1 MAHQWV
7 AFSRLNI
14 SMMRRLPFLLIN
26 LTIPCLIAP
35 IAVAQGT
42 RLWTQT
48 RFEEFE
54 KGTPKGVAV
63 RSDGTLEPGPESKQI
78 AVTPSTYVWSIAADS
93 AGNAYAATGSPAT
106 VLRITPD
113 GKSTKL
119 FSSKDLTVQAVRVAK
134 DGTVFAATLPS
145 GKVYKLPAG
154 SSDLDE
160 SKAEVV
166 FDPAQTEEKPKYIWD
181 LALDGGGR
189 LYIATGGPAG
199 VYRLD
204 VATNGSKP
212 ALFLKSDE
220 QHIRAIAFDKSGN
233 LIVGSDGSGLVYR
246 VDSSGKGYVLY
257 DAPKREITALAL
269 ADNGTIYASAVGGKG
284 QTTLPPLP
292 VQGIPSV
299 TATISLVQPGSV
311 QAFNGNTVIPD
322 GSEVY
327 AIPPQ
332 GAPHRIWSDH
342 DDIVYALHWTP
353 GGLLAA
359 TGNRGRIYCIHD
371 DGQYADIAHLEAS
384 QSVGFADSPQ
394 GLYVGTANTG
404 KVYLLSHS
412 QAAEGTYSS
421 EVFDAGVFSRWG
433 RAEVDSASQNYEL
446 FARAGNIEN
455 PERAWSEWR
464 KVEPNNGALGL
475 DMSRFVQWKV
485 VLKPGSTVGSV
496 GINYLPVNIAPTIDE
511 MVVVPGARITAP
523 PAPGPQQQSVSI
535 NFNTPPNSPLQF
547 NAEPGR
553 EALSGVKDKSA
564 VTARWA
570 AHDDNGDELV
580 YSLFYRGESETNW
593 QLLKD
598 KVNDRYYTFDATALP
613 DGAYRLKVAASD
625 APSHNPGEALTTERI
640 SDRFLIDTTPPVI
653 SSIEAHLVNDRIHV
667 TLTATDSATPIGH
680 AEYSVDAGPWQYVE
694 PVGKLSDSLTEHY
707 DFEAPLKPQQA
718 GALPSANPSEHL
730 VTVRVYDRYD
740 NAAAAKAV
748 AR

>member
-1 MAHQWV
+1 
-7 AFSRLNI
+7 
-14 SMMRRLPFLLIN
+14 MMRRLAFPLLN
-26 LTIPCLIAP
+26 LTVLCLIAP
-35 IAVAQGT
+35 FAAAQGT
-42 RLWTQT
+42 RIWTQT
-48 RFEEFE
+48 RFDEFE

-78 AVTPSTYVWSIAADS
+78 AVTPSTYVWSIAADN

-106 VLRITPD
+106 VLRIAPD
-113 GKSTKL
+113 GKITKL

-134 DGTVFAATLPS
+134 DDSVFAATLPS

-154 SSDLDE
+154 SVDLDE
-160 SKAEVV
+160 SKAEVI

-181 LALDGGGR
+181 LAFDGSGR
-189 LYIATGGPAG
+189 LYIATGGPAA
-199 VYRLD
+199 VYRVD
-204 VATNGSKP
+204 VSTTGAKP
-212 ALFLKSDE
+212 SLFFKSDE
-220 QHIRAIAFDKSGN
+220 QHIRAIAFDKAGN

-246 VDSSGKGYVLY
+246 VDNSGKGYVLY
-257 DAPKREITALAL
+257 DAPKREITALAV
-269 ADNGTIYASAVGGKG
+269 ADNGTIYASAVGSKG

-327 AIPPQ
+327 AIPAQ
-332 GAPHRIWSDH
+332 GAPHKVWAGH

-353 GGLLAA
+353 QGLLAA
-359 TGNRGRIYCIHD
+359 TGNRGRIYRIHD

-384 QSVGFADSPQ
+384 QAVGFADLSQ

-404 KVYLLSHS
+404 KVYLLSHA
-412 QAAEGTYSS
+412 QAAEGTYQS
-421 EVFDAGVFSRWG
+421 EVFDAGVFSQWG

-455 PERAWSEWR
+455 PERAWSEWK
-464 KVEPNNGALGL
+464 KVTPNNGPLGL

-485 VLKPGSTVGSV
+485 VLKPNATVGSV
-496 GINYLPVNIAPTIDE
+496 GINYLPVNIAPAIDE
-511 MVVVPGARITAP
+511 MVVVPGARVSAP
-523 PAPGPQQQSVSI
+523 PVQGPQQQPVSI
-535 NFNTPPNSPLQF
+535 NFNAPANPALQF
-547 NAEPGR
+547 NESGR
-553 EALSGVKDKSA
+553 EALSGVKDKAA

-580 YSLFYRGESETNW
+580 YSLYYRGDSETNW
-593 QLLKD
+593 QLLKE
-598 KVNDRYYTFDATALP
+598 KVTERYYTFDATALP
-613 DGAYRLKVAASD
+613 DGAYRLKVIASD
-625 APSHNPGEALTTERI
+625 APSHNPGEALTTERV
-640 SDRFLIDTTPPVI
+640 SDRFLIDTTPPVL
-653 SSIEAHLVNDRIHV
+653 SAVEAHMANGRIHV

-707 DFEAPLKPQQA
+707 DFEAPLKPQQP
-718 GALPSANPSEHL
+718 GALPAANPSEHV

-740 NAAAAKAV
+740 NAAAAKALV
-748 AR
+748 Q

>member
-1 MAHQWV
+1 
-7 AFSRLNI
+7 
-14 SMMRRLPFLLIN
+14 MMRRRAYLFLN
-26 LTIPCLIAP
+26 LTVLCLIAP
-35 IAVAQGT
+35 LAVAQGT

-48 RFEEFE
+48 RFDEFE

-63 RSDGTLEPGPESKQI
+63 RSDGMLEAGPESKQI
-78 AVTPSTYVWSIAADS
+78 EVTPSTYVWSIAADS
-93 AGNAYAATGSPAT
+93 AGNAYVATGSPAT
-106 VLRITPD
+106 VLRVSPD

-134 DGTVFAATLPS
+134 DGSVFAATLPS

-154 SSDLDE
+154 ASDLDE

-181 LALDGGGR
+181 LAFDSEGR
-189 LYIATGGPAG
+189 LYIATGGPAA
-199 VYRLD
+199 VYR
-204 VATNGSKP
+204 VNIASNGAKP
-212 ALFLKSDE
+212 SLFFKSDE
-220 QHIRAIAFDKSGN
+220 QHIRTMAFDKAGN

-246 VDSSGKGYVLY
+246 VDSNGKGYVIY
-257 DAPKREITALAL
+257 DAPKREITSLAI

-299 TATISLVQPGSV
+299 TATISLIQPGSV

-327 AIPPQ
+327 QIPPQ
-332 GAPHRIWSDH
+332 GAPHKIWSDH

-353 GGLLAA
+353 QGLLAA
-359 TGNRGRIYCIHD
+359 TGNRGRIYRIHD

-384 QSVGFADSPQ
+384 QAVGFADSPQ
-394 GLYVGTANTG
+394 GLFVGTANTG
-404 KVYLLSHS
+404 KVYLLSHG
-412 QAAEGTYSS
+412 QAAEGTYLSD
-421 EVFDAGVFSRWG
+421 VFDAGAFSQWG

-446 FARAGNIEN
+446 YARAGNIEN
-455 PERAWSEWR
+455 PERAWSEWK
-464 KVEPNNGALGL
+464 KVTPNNGPLGL
-475 DMSRFVQWKV
+475 DKSRFVQWKV
-485 VLKPGSTVGSV
+485 VLRPGATVCAV

-511 MVVVPGARITAP
+511 MVVVPGARVNAP
-523 PAPGPQQQSVSI
+523 PAQGQQPQSMAI
-535 NFNTPPNSPLQF
+535 NFNAPPNPGLQF

-553 EALSGVKDKSA
+553 EPLSGIKDKSA

-570 AHDDNGDELV
+570 AHDDNGDELIYSV
-580 YSLFYRGESETNW
+580 YYRGDTETNW

-598 KVNDRYYTFDATALP
+598 KVNERYYTFDATALP
-613 DGAYRLKVAASD
+613 DGAYRLKVIASD
-625 APSHNPGEALTTERI
+625 APSHNPGEALTTERV
-640 SDRFLIDTTPPVI
+640 SDRFVIDTTPPVL
-653 SSIEAHLVNDRIHV
+653 SAVEGRMENGRIHV

-707 DFEAPLKPQQA
+707 DFEAPLNPPPP
-718 GALPSANPSEHL
+718 GAAPPVNPTEH
-730 VTVRVYDRYD
+730 VITVRVYDRYE

-748 AR
+748 VR